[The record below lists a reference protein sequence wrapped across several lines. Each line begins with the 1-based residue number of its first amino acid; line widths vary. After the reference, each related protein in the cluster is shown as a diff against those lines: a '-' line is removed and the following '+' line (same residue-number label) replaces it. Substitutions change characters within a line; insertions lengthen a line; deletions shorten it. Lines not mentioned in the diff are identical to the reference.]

1 MRLWSIHPK
10 YLDPKGLVALWREA
24 LLAKEVIYGKTK
36 GYTNHPQL
44 IRFYNTKN
52 PKASINIYLIY
63 IFEDAKNRGY
73 NFNIKKIDINLAE
86 NMEEK
91 IPVTSGQIEYEMEL
105 LKIKLSERN
114 REWSKKLIN
123 VNKIETNPI
132 FIVVPGEIE
141 KWEKVKPVFK
151 KKNSL

>member
-36 GYTNHPQL
+36 GYRNHPQL

-52 PKASINIYLIY
+52 PRASINVYLIY
-63 IFEDAKNRGY
+63 IYEEAKNRGY
-73 NFNIKKIDINLAE
+73 NFNVNKIDKIE
-86 NMEEK
+86 KNMEEK
-91 IPVTSGQIEYEMEL
+91 IPVTSGQVEYEMEL
-105 LKIKLSERN
+105 LKIKLVERN
-114 REWSKKLIN
+114 REWLKKLNN
-123 VNKIETNPI
+123 VKKIETNPI
-132 FIVVPGEIE
+132 FIVIPGGIE
-141 KWEKVKPVFK
+141 KWEKVKNEIK

>member
-36 GYTNHPQL
+36 GYRNHPQL
-44 IRFYNTKN
+44 IRFYSTKN
-52 PKASINIYLIY
+52 PKTAINLYLLY
-63 IFEDAKNRGY
+63 IFEEAKNRGY
-73 NFNIKKIDINLAE
+73 NFNVNKIDKIDRNP
-86 NMEEK
+86 EEK
-91 IPVTSGQIEYEMEL
+91 IPVTNGQIEYETAL

-114 REWSKKLIN
+114 KEWLKKLIN

-132 FIVVPGEIE
+132 FMVVPGEIE
-141 KWEKVKPVFK
+141 KWEKVKPEFK